1 MDTTAGAHP
10 MTAPLVVGRALC
22 LIGLHRW
29 NKRHGLGIIHG
40 FEVWGWAGYCARCGK
55 REGP

>member
-1 MDTTAGAHP
+1 